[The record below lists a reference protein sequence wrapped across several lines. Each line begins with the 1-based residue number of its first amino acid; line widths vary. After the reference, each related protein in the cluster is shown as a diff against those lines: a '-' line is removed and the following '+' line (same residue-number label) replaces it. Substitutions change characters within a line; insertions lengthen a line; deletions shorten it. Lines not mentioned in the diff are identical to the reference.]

1 MVLANS
7 RQTSSVARMKQSGRA
22 DFKWLPIALASLV
35 LCNGCSVLPGFNK
48 ELPGNRAFIDY
59 WAPDPN
65 SKQPTLAVKD
75 NIDIKGVVTTA
86 GSGFFSQTHKPAE
99 KDAACLA
106 IARRRKVQIVGKTN
120 MTEFAISPSG
130 MNEYFGTPVNPLKR
144 NLIPGGSSSGNAV
157 ALALGMA
164 DVAIGTDT
172 AGSNRVPAACCGIVG
187 LKTTYGLIPIEGIHP
202 VEPHLDSVGPMGKDI
217 DHTVQAMDLL
227 QDGFAAKYAAAKA
240 AKPTARSIRVGRL
253 KLKSTDPKIDQA
265 IDDALAKTGFQ
276 VVELGNSVS
285 DKFEQAKKDGTTVA
299 AAGAW
304 ISAGRFEFALGVAA
318 RTKSVIQ
325 YGQLNFT
332 TGYRSALAR
341 RSAWQQT
348 LSNVFEKVDLIALPT
363 LQKAPPGLPLFN
375 LRIGIMEA
383 HLLQVQN
390 TVAVNFAGNPAL
402 AMPVPLRDG
411 RVSLTSLQL
420 IGPRLA
426 EAELLN
432 AGRLVEDAVKR

>member
-1 MVLANS
+1 M
-7 RQTSSVARMKQSGRA
+7 RHSGSA
-22 DFKWLPIALASLV
+22 GFKWLPIALASLV
-35 LCNGCSVLPGFNK
+35 LCSGCSFLPRPSK
-48 ELPGNRAFIDY
+48 LSGNRAFIDY
-59 WAPDPN
+59 WPPDPN
-65 SKQPTLAVKD
+65 SKQLRLAVKD
-75 NIDIKGVVTTA
+75 NIDMKGVVTTA
-86 GSGFFSQTHKPAE
+86 GSEIFSITHKPAE
-99 KDAACLA
+99 KDAPCLA

-157 ALALGMA
+157 ALASGMA
-164 DVAIGTDT
+164 DVAFGTDT
-172 AGSNRVPAACCGIVG
+172 AGSIRVPAACCGIVG
-187 LKTTYGLIPIEGIHP
+187 LKTTYGLIPIEGVYP
-202 VEPHLDSVGPMGKDI
+202 VEPHLDTVGPMGKDI
-217 DHTVQAMDLL
+217 DHTVQGMDLL

-240 AKPTARSIRVGRL
+240 AKPTAPSIRVGRL
-253 KLKSTDPKIDQA
+253 KLKGTDPKIDQA

-276 VVELGNSVS
+276 VVELDESLS

-304 ISAGRFEFALGVAA
+304 ISDGRFEFALGVAA

-325 YGQLNFT
+325 YGQINYT

-341 RSAWQQT
+341 RSAWQRT
-348 LSNVFEKVDLIALPT
+348 LRKVFEKVDLIALPT
-363 LQKAPPGLPLFN
+363 LQKTPPGLPLLN

-402 AMPVPLRDG
+402 AIPVPLR
-411 RVSLTSLQL
+411 RAKVPS
-420 IGPRLA
+420 RA
-426 EAELLN
+426 CN
-432 AGRLVEDAVKR
+432 